1 MISHFMTFPRKKL
14 PTVVQLES
22 TIVVGLAN
30 GEKIIFRKDSKEV
43 VDGVFQEGPVDIN
56 RDRNRRRYPEF
67 RYTGKG
73 VVLRANSRG
82 QSPQIAQYEKDRID
96 QEYGIAGSIDV
107 LIINGSTGQRCRRPK
122 VDFWEP
128 LDVSPIEFKFP
139 TDEAFDSYLK
149 EKCGF
154 GIPKI

>member
-1 MISHFMTFPRKKL
+1 M
-14 PTVVQLES
+14 
-22 TIVVGLAN
+22 
-30 GEKIIFRKDSKEV
+30 
-43 VDGVFQEGPVDIN
+43 
-56 RDRNRRRYPEF
+56 
-67 RYTGKG
+67 
-73 VVLRANSRG
+73 RANSRG

-96 QEYGIAGSIDV
+96 QDFGISGSVDV

-122 VDFWEP
+122 IDFWEP